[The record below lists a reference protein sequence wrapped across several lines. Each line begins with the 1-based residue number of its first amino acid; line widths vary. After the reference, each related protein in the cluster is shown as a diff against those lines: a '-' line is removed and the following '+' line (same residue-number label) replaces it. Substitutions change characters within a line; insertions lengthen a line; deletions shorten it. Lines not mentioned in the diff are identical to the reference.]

1 MAKKKQNPDAKAV
14 AITKRLEA
22 LQAKR
27 DVWESH
33 WQECADYVAPR
44 KADVTKHRTDGDK
57 RTELR
62 FDATA
67 QHAAE
72 LLAASLHGMLT
83 NPATPWF
90 SLRFRDAGLDTD
102 DEAREWIEGIT
113 NVMYGAFN
121 RSNFAEA
128 IHELYH
134 DLVVFGTGVL
144 FIEQD
149 PEGGIRFATRH
160 IGECFVSEDGWGRV
174 DTVYR
179 KFTMPARAAAERFGY
194 ENLPQSMQKKL
205 EKDAYEPTT
214 IVHAVMPRDEENRAA
229 YKLDAE
235 NKPYASCYIDP
246 EEKVL
251 LSESG
256 FDEFPY
262 MVPRWK
268 KSSYEIGYGRSP
280 TMTALPDIKMLNK
293 MSEVTIRAA
302 QKQIDPPL
310 MLPDDGFMLPIRTV
324 PGGLNFYRA
333 GTRDRIEPLQIGA
346 NNPLGLQTEEQRRQA
361 IRSAFY
367 VDQLILGQGPQM
379 TATEVVQRT
388 EEKMR
393 LLGPVLGRLQAELL
407 QPLIGRVFALMTRQK
422 VFAPAPEFMTGME
435 LDIEYVSPLA
445 KAQRAADAQSGAQLF
460 ELLAPIAQID
470 QSILD
475 YVDRAGL
482 AKFMIRALGIPA
494 EMVRGER
501 DVAQLREQRAEQQ
514 AQAQQMA
521 EVSQV
526 AEAAGNAAPAL
537 RAIDETEILGSLQAG

>member
-1 MAKKKQNPDAKAV
+1 MAATSTTDAKAV
-14 AITKRLEA
+14 MVTKRLQA
-22 LQAKR
+22 LQEKR
-27 DVWESH
+27 EVWESH
-33 WQECADYVAPR
+33 WQEVADYVAPR
-44 KADVTKHRTDGDK
+44 KADVTKKRTDGDK
-57 RTELR
+57 RTELL

-67 QHAAE
+67 LHAAE
-72 LLAASLHGMLT
+72 LLSASLHGMLT

-90 SLRFRDAGLDTD
+90 SLGFKDPALNQD

-113 NVMYGAFN
+113 ETMYGAFN

-149 PEGGIRFATRH
+149 PEGGVRFTTRH
-160 IGECFVSEDGWGRV
+160 IGECYVSEDAYGRI

-179 KFTMPARAAAERFGY
+179 KFTMPVRAAAERFGQ
-194 ENLPQSMQKKL
+194 ENLPQSMQKKM
-205 EKDAYEPTT
+205 ERDPYDPAT
-214 IVHAVMPRDEENRAA
+214 IVHAVMPRDEGDRDG
-229 YKLDAE
+229 YKLDGG
-235 NKPYASCYIDP
+235 NKPWASCYVDP

-262 MVPRWK
+262 TVPRWLK
-268 KSSYEIGYGRSP
+268 ASFEVGYGRSP
-280 TMTALPDIKMLNK
+280 AMSALPDIKMINK

-302 QKQIDPPL
+302 QKQVDPPL

-333 GTRDRIEPLQIGA
+333 GTRDRIEPLNIGA
-346 NNPLGLQTEEQRRQA
+346 NNPLGLQMEEQRRQA
-361 IRSAFY
+361 IRSSFY

-407 QPLIGRVFALMTRQK
+407 QPLIGRVFALLTRQNE
-422 VFAPAPEFMTGME
+422 FAPAPEFMTGME

-475 YVDRAGL
+475 YVDSDGL
-482 AKFMIRALGIPA
+482 TKFMIHALGIPA
-494 EMVRGER
+494 KMVRGER
-501 DVAQLREQRAEQQ
+501 EVAQLRQERAEQQ

-521 EVSQV
+521 EVSQM
-526 AEAAGNAAPAL
+526 AEAAGDAAPAL
-537 RAIDETEILGSLQAG
+537 RAIDETDVLGSLQAGG

>member
-1 MAKKKQNPDAKAV
+1 MAGTSTTDAKAAMV
-14 AITKRLEA
+14 TKRLQA
-22 LQAKR
+22 LQEKR
-27 DVWESH
+27 EVWESH

-44 KADVTKHRTDGDK
+44 KADVTKKRTDGDK
-57 RTELR
+57 RTELL
-62 FDATA
+62 FDGTA
-67 QHAAE
+67 MHAAE
-72 LLAASLHGMLT
+72 LLSASLHGMLT

-90 SLRFRDAGLDTD
+90 SLGFKDPALNSD

-113 NVMYGAFN
+113 ETMYGAFN

-149 PEGGIRFATRH
+149 PEGGVRFTTRH
-160 IGECFVSEDGWGRV
+160 IGECYVSEDAYGRI

-179 KFTMPARAAAERFGY
+179 KFTMPVRAAAERFGY
-194 ENLPQSMQKKL
+194 ENLTQSMQKKM
-205 EKDAYEPTT
+205 ERDSYDPVT
-214 IVHAVMPRDEENRAA
+214 IVHAVMPRDEGDRDS
-229 YKLDAE
+229 YKIDGG
-235 NKPYASCYIDP
+235 NKPWASCYVDP
-246 EEKVL
+246 EEKAL

-262 MVPRWK
+262 TVPRWLM
-268 KSSYEIGYGRSP
+268 SSFEVGYGRSCA
-280 TMTALPDIKMLNK
+280 MSALPDIKMINK

-302 QKQIDPPL
+302 QKQVDPPL

-346 NNPLGLQTEEQRRQA
+346 NNPLGLQMEEQRRQS
-361 IRSAFY
+361 IRSSFY

-379 TATEVVQRT
+379 TATEVLQRT

-407 QPLIGRVFALMTRQK
+407 QPLIGRVFALLTRQNEL
-422 VFAPAPEFMTGME
+422 APAPEFMMGME

-470 QSILD
+470 QGILD
-475 YVDRAGL
+475 YVDSDGL
-482 AKFMIRALGIPA
+482 AKFMIHALGIPA
-494 EMVRGER
+494 KMVRGER
-501 DVAQLREQRAEQQ
+501 EVAQLRQERAEQQ

-521 EVSQV
+521 EVSQM

-537 RAIDETEILGSLQAG
+537 RAIDETDVLGSLQAGG

>member
-1 MAKKKQNPDAKAV
+1 MAGTSTTDAKAAMV
-14 AITKRLEA
+14 TKRLQA
-22 LQAKR
+22 LQEKR
-27 DVWESH
+27 EVWESH

-44 KADVTKHRTDGDK
+44 KADVTKKRTDGDK
-57 RTELR
+57 RTELL
-62 FDATA
+62 FDGTA
-67 QHAAE
+67 MHAAE
-72 LLAASLHGMLT
+72 LLSASLHGMLT

-90 SLRFRDAGLDTD
+90 SLGFKDPALNSD

-113 NVMYGAFN
+113 ETMYGAFN

-149 PEGGIRFATRH
+149 PEGGVRFTTRH
-160 IGECFVSEDGWGRV
+160 IGECYVSEDAYGRI
-174 DTVYR
+174 DTVFR
-179 KFTMPARAAAERFGY
+179 KFTMPVRAAAERFGY
-194 ENLPQSMQKKL
+194 ENLTQSMQKKM
-205 EKDAYEPTT
+205 ERDSYDPVT
-214 IVHAVMPRDEENRAA
+214 IVHAVMPRDEGDRDS
-229 YKLDAE
+229 YKIDGG
-235 NKPYASCYIDP
+235 NKPWASCYVDP
-246 EEKVL
+246 EEKAL

-262 MVPRWK
+262 TVPRWLM
-268 KSSYEIGYGRSP
+268 SSFEVGYGRSCA
-280 TMTALPDIKMLNK
+280 MSALPDIKMINK

-302 QKQIDPPL
+302 QKQVDPPL

-346 NNPLGLQTEEQRRQA
+346 NNPLGLQMEEQRRQS
-361 IRSAFY
+361 IRSSFY

-407 QPLIGRVFALMTRQK
+407 QPLIGRVFALLTRQK
-422 VFAPAPEFMTGME
+422 EFAPAPEFMTGME

-475 YVDRAGL
+475 YVDSDGL
-482 AKFMIRALGIPA
+482 AKFMIHALGIPA
-494 EMVRGER
+494 KMVRGER
-501 DVAQLREQRAEQQ
+501 EVAQLRQERAEQQ

-521 EVSQV
+521 EVSQM

-537 RAIDETEILGSLQAG
+537 RAIDETDVLGSLQAGG